1 MRWGLFFEL
10 LTVMLGVWILGFPIL
25 CASVAALRFGGGAE
39 WLVILIYISILA
51 AAVPLHKRG
60 DLTRQQVLITA
71 AGAFVAF
78 QLALG
83 LFILLPFYKGID
95 RVLVIGSQAL
105 LMLLVAY
112 VTPRR
117 MPQDPTIDADHAPD
131 TSPHP

>member
-25 CASVAALRFGGGAE
+25 CMGVTALRFGGGAE
-39 WLVILIYISILA
+39 WFVILIYISILA
-51 AAVPLHKRG
+51 AAVPLHRRA
-60 DLTRQQVLITA
+60 DLTRRQVLLAA

-83 LFILLPFYKGID
+83 LFIMLPFYNGID
-95 RVLVIGSQAL
+95 LLLVIGSQAL

-112 VTPRR
+112 FTPRR
-117 MPQDPTIDADHAPD
+117 IFDDSSTDRAPD